1 MEKIMILCEN
11 KYTKKKIGA
20 KRQIFLTFCVK
31 ITIPNTF
38 QILKFLRK

>member
-1 MEKIMILCEN
+1 MEKNMILCEN

-20 KRQIFLTFCVK
+20 KRQFFLTFCVK

-38 QILKFLRK
+38 QILKFS